1 MRERMEQMQIQMQEF
16 VKYVQQEVMT
26 RANQSM
32 PKEGLVP
39 LRRPVVIPPSKKK

>member
-1 MRERMEQMQIQMQEF
+1 MEQMQMQMQEF

-26 RANQSM
+26 RANQAM

-39 LRRPVVIPPSKKK
+39 LRRPVVIPPGKKR